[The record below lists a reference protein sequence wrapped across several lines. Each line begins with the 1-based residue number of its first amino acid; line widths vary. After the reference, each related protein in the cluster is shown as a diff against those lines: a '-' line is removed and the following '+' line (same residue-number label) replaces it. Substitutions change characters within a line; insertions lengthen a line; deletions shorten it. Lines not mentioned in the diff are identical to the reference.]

1 MVLVIKKGMTKEEID
16 ELLKQL
22 PPSPILPEMENKKPI
37 DATKYLGKIR
47 FDVRDIIEIQRRMRD
62 DRNYSY

>member
-1 MVLVIKKGMTKEEID
+1 MQLTIKKGMTKEEID

-22 PPSPILPEMENKKPI
+22 PPSPMLPNIDKQPI
-37 DATKYLGKIR
+37 DATKYFGKIK
-47 FDVRDIIEIQRRMRD
+47 FDEREIIEIQRRMRD